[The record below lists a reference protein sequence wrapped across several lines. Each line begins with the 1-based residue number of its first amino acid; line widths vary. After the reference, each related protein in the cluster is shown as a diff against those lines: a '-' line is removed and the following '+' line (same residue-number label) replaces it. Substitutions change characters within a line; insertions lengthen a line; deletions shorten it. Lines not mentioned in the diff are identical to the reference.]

1 MSPGVIG
8 LATVV
13 STSIGSL
20 LGMWTSSRLPE
31 HHFDEASRDT
41 VKTGIGLIATMTA
54 LVLGLVTA
62 SAKSSFDAADTAVK
76 LLAVDVLTLD
86 RALARYGSETKD
98 IRLSLKHAVDTR
110 IEAIWPRGRVK
121 PSSPDPVATGKSSET
136 EQITEALRDL
146 RPQDEVQRAIKVRAL
161 ELSETMLRSRWLV
174 YLWSESSSVPVPF
187 LIILV
192 FWLTVIFM
200 SFGLLAPRNGTVTV
214 VLGLCAVTV
223 GSAIFLILEL
233 DSPFQGIVKVSPD
246 SMYYA
251 ETRLG
256 R

>member
-31 HHFDEASRDT
+31 HHLDEASRDT

-86 RALARYGSETKD
+86 RALARYGSENQGHPP
-98 IRLSLKHAVDTR
+98 IA
-110 IEAIWPRGRVK
+110 EARRRYPH
-121 PSSPDPVATGKSSET
+121 
-136 EQITEALRDL
+136 
-146 RPQDEVQRAIKVRAL
+146 
-161 ELSETMLRSRWLV
+161 RSH
-174 YLWSESSSVPVPF
+174 
-187 LIILV
+187 
-192 FWLTVIFM
+192 
-200 SFGLLAPRNGTVTV
+200 LAPRKSE
-214 VLGLCAVTV
+214 AFE
-223 GSAIFLILEL
+223 S
-233 DSPFQGIVKVSPD
+233 
-246 SMYYA
+246 
-251 ETRLG
+251 
-256 R
+256 

>member
-31 HHFDEASRDT
+31 HHLDEASRDT

-174 YLWSESSSVPVPF
+174 YFGARARPSLFRSSSS
-187 LIILV
+187 
-192 FWLTVIFM
+192 WC
-200 SFGLLAPRNGTVTV
+200 S
-214 VLGLCAVTV
+214 
-223 GSAIFLILEL
+223 GSL
-233 DSPFQGIVKVSPD
+233 
-246 SMYYA
+246 
-251 ETRLG
+251 
-256 R
+256 